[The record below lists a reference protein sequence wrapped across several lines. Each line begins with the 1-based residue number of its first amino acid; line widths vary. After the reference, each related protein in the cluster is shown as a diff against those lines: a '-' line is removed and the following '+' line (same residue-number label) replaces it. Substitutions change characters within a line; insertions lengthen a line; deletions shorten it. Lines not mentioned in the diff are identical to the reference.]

1 MAEEKFFELKII
13 TPDRTFYEG
22 KVSMVEFATTEGE
35 MGIYREHIPL
45 TAVLVPTVVVI
56 TEAEGQKEA
65 ALHSG
70 FVEVLPDRVTILA
83 EIAEWPDEIDAN
95 RAEEARVRAERRL
108 QMKDPNINTQRAE
121 LALRKSLIRL
131 RVAKQ

>member
-35 MGIYREHIPL
+35 MGVYREHIPL